1 MESFFGIGGPELLL
15 IFILATI
22 ILGPLRM
29 ISAARTMGRLA
40 RDLRNYYTELTRG
53 LNEELAALSEL
64 EASVRSEVTAAIP
77 TPEELQILPP
87 VQAIEARSEPEVT
100 SPVQPVTAA
109 MPTAE
114 EPQILPP
121 TQAIEAQSQLEV
133 APPVQAE
140 SSASES
146 PGMAEDPSI

>member
-15 IFILATI
+15 IFVLATI

-64 EASVRSEVTAAIP
+64 KESVRSEVTAAIP
-77 TPEELQILPP
+77 TAEELQILPP
-87 VQAIEARSEPEVT
+87 AQTTEARPEPE
-100 SPVQPVTAA
+100 A
-109 MPTAE
+109 
-114 EPQILPP
+114 
-121 TQAIEAQSQLEV
+121 

-140 SSASES
+140 SSPSES
-146 PGMAEDPSI
+146 PSMAEDPSI